1 MKDLFMNIL
10 NWIYSWVGNY
20 GWSIVLFTLL
30 IRIVLLP
37 LDIRSKKGMRA
48 MQKVQ
53 PKVQALQKKYAN
65 DKEKLN
71 QKTMELYRKEHV
83 SMTAGCLP
91 MLISL
96 PILFIMFN
104 AMRTV
109 GDVRTS
115 EMYAAILNNV
125 NVALSEDTEFV
136 QSLEGQTD
144 DKIDESV
151 SAWIKEADI
160 EAPDLESW
168 LWIKNVYRPDSFA
181 STMLHTRNDA
191 PVANL
196 TDVTVTDL
204 KDGTEISV
212 SKDDINAMLGRAYYN
227 TLLDKWDIVPEGA
240 FRRVTIPLLFANP
253 TINLPTS
260 FSNLFRYANGLFIL
274 PLLAGLSQ
282 FFMTKITNLTEK
294 KSKKKEEELPATQ
307 DDVSKQSNPMNSPI
321 MKWFF
326 PIFSVYICAT
336 SNAAFS
342 IYWMAANVIAIVQ
355 QLALN
360 AWFNRQDEKA
370 ELAAAQATDD
380 I

>member
-109 GDVRTS
+109 GDVRTG
-115 EMYAAILNNV
+115 EMYAAIRNNV
-125 NVALSEDTEFV
+125 NTAYA
-136 QSLEGQTD
+136 QSLEACQTD
-144 DKIDESV
+144 EERE
-151 SAWIKEADI
+151 ALQNNPQQWIQEASI
-160 EAPDLESW
+160 EAPELESW
-168 LWIKNVYRPDSFA
+168 LWIKNVFRPDSFA
-181 STMLHTRNDA
+181 STILHTSDDA

-196 TDVTVTDL
+196 SDEVND
-204 KDGTEISV
+204 
-212 SKDDINAMLGRAYYN
+212 MLEHEFYN

-240 FRRVTIPLLFANP
+240 FKRVTLSLLFINP
-253 TINLPTS
+253 TINMPTS
-260 FSNLFRYANGLFIL
+260 LANLFKYANGLFIL

-294 KSKKKEEELPATQ
+294 KSKKEEEAPVVQ
-307 DDVSKQSNPMNSPI
+307 DDVSKQSNPMNSPV

-360 AWFNRQDEKA
+360 AWFSRQDKLA
-370 ELAAAQATDD
+370 EAAAAQADDD